1 MCRICTKALIEL
13 SGNIYCQLLGNLIL
27 FLNVYAF
34 HLLPSFFFSKVF
46 SASTL
51 FSINVFD
58 CCLLLLYVGPF
69 CCAVLHTKGV
79 CIVAAT
85 KDRCFY
91 VAVTTTSWSQDNA
104 DKLIF
109 RLESMVLFK
118 DRICSRILKN
128 ICQNVNI
135 CSKVI

>member
-13 SGNIYCQLLGNLIL
+13 SGNIYHQLLGNLIL

-69 CCAVLHTKGV
+69 CCVVLHTNGV
-79 CIVAAT
+79 HIVAAT
-85 KDRCFY
+85 KDRCFC
-91 VAVTTTSWSQDNA
+91 VAVTTTSWSQVNA
-104 DKLIF
+104 GKLIF
-109 RLESMVLFK
+109 RLESVVLL
-118 DRICSRILKN
+118 CSRILKN

-135 CSKVI
+135 CSEVI